1 MAQARP
7 VYTNV
12 GVVEKEKLSF
22 HWGFQSLS
30 FKPSTVGSH
39 FVNPKQEPACEWSQL
54 KSRSEGVR
62 SISYYIFEDLD
73 LVMIGIFCN

>member
-7 VYTNV
+7 VYINV

-39 FVNPKQEPACEWSQL
+39 FVNPKQEPA
-54 KSRSEGVR
+54 
-62 SISYYIFEDLD
+62 
-73 LVMIGIFCN
+73 